1 MKIACSSWSFH
12 RSFEEGRIDQK
23 NWIEKCADEL
33 ELDGVELL
41 DIHFPSTADA
51 YIKEIKKFI
60 IDRGLTISCVS
71 VSNNFGEPRERGR
84 RREVEKVKKWTEI
97 AYKFGSPVL
106 RVFAGW
112 PGLTRRNEN
121 RQRRVDKEKL
131 WPKMIECMKES
142 VKYAE
147 DVGVVLG
154 VENHNEK
161 GFVATTD
168 EIFRIKKEVDS
179 DWLMLVLDTGGNVPQ
194 PDYAMIEKTIELAPH
209 VHAKFL
215 EIDEKGQD
223 RILDYK
229 KIFGILNRAK
239 YKGFLSIEYEGKE
252 DEFSAIPRVVKFL
265 KDKALRRI

>member
-12 RSFEEGRIDQK
+12 RSFEEGRINQK
-23 NWIEKCADEL
+23 NWIKKCADEL
-33 ELDGVELL
+33 GLDGVELL
-41 DIHFPSTADA
+41 DIHFPSTTDA
-51 YIKEIKKFI
+51 YIKEIKKFM
-60 IDRGLTISCVS
+60 IDKGLTISCVS
-71 VSNNFGEPRERGR
+71 VSNNFGEPRERER
-84 RREVEKVKKWTEI
+84 RREVKKVKKWTEI
-97 AYKFGSPVL
+97 TYKFGSPVL

-112 PGLTRRNEN
+112 PGLTLEN
-121 RQRRVDKEKL
+121 KTWQKGVDKEKL

-154 VENHNEK
+154 VENHNSN

-168 EIFRIKKEVDS
+168 DVFRIKKEVGS
-179 DWLMLVLDTGGNVPQ
+179 DWLMLVLDIGGTLSR

-215 EIDEKGQD
+215 EIDEEGRD

-239 YKGFLSIEYEGKE
+239 YKGCLSIEYAGKE
-252 DEFSAIPRVVKFL
+252 DEFSAVPRVVKFL
-265 KDKALRRI
+265 NEWL